1 MFAVLGEALLDMVQ
15 TQRGT
20 TYVAR
25 PGGGPF
31 NIAVGLRRLGHP
43 TALLARI
50 STRGLGGIVRAH
62 AARNDLD
69 LSGCI
74 DTDDQTTL
82 AFASLDEDGSRVVRL
97 LRRGHGRLG
106 LDTGR
111 AGHAASG
118 HPGLPHRLVDDRLVP
133 GRRRGA

>member
-62 AARNDLD
+62 AARNPKAVFRDLVTSNSALVESTVD
-69 LSGCI
+69 WYAQDRQGNVWYFGE
-74 DTDDQTTL
+74 DTKEYTNGAVSST
-82 AFASLDEDGSRVVRL
+82 
-97 LRRGHGRLG
+97 RG
-106 LDTGR
+106 
-111 AGHAASG
+111 
-118 HPGLPHRLVDDRLVP
+118 P
-133 GRRRGA
+133 GRPGSTGPCPAST